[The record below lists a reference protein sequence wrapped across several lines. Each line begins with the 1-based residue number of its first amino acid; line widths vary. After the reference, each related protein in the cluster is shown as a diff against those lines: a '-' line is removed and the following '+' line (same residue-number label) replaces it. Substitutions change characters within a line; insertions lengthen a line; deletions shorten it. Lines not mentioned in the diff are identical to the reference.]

1 MRNTLTLPLHE
12 TFEKDF
18 EYVKKIK
25 LLKFTGDSL
34 KLKRDFF
41 TKTIA
46 YNIYE
51 TMSRNGI
58 ISTEQDFRY
67 LCQRYFLQLELK
79 FCF

>member
-1 MRNTLTLPLHE
+1 MRNTLTLTLHE

-18 EYVKKIK
+18 EYVKEIK
-25 LLKFTGDSL
+25 LLKFAGDSL
-34 KLKRDFF
+34 KLKTDFF

-67 LCQRYFLQLELK
+67 LFNVIFYS
-79 FCF
+79 